1 MARHSQPDKYP
12 AHDRTEQKM
21 REEAER
27 AAQQRDAHKDT
38 GGKHS
43 GKSGK

>member
-1 MARHSQPDKYP
+1 MAKHSQPEKYP
-12 AHDRTEQKM
+12 TNDASERKL
-21 REEAER
+21 REEGEK
-27 AAQQRDAHKDT
+27 AAQIRDAHKDT